1 MRQAIG
7 SVPLYNII
15 IVFILLTFGFLSA
28 TLSYMKAFK
37 VNGRIAKALENYE
50 GYNILSNEEITD
62 SLNTIG
68 YRVGDP
74 STYTCPVRKGKNPVN
89 AIQGKNHVYCIYE
102 LDYYQNGKTKTRYFN
117 YGIVTYIFFDI
128 PIIGET
134 LKIPVYSE
142 TEKIFR
148 FSAS

>member
-7 SVPLYNII
+7 SVPIYNIL
-15 IVFILLTFGFLSA
+15 IVFILLTFGFLTA

-37 VNGRIAKALENYE
+37 VNGQIAKSLENHE
-50 GYNILSNEEITD
+50 GYNVLSNEEITK

-68 YRVGDP
+68 YRVDN
-74 STYTCPVRKGKNPVN
+74 SLDYQCPVRKGINPVT
-89 AIQGKNHVYCIYE
+89 AITGKSHVYCLYE
-102 LDYYQNGKTKTRYFN
+102 LDYYQNGNTKTRYFN

-128 PIIGET
+128 PVIGQT

-142 TEKIFR
+142 SEKIFR
-148 FSAS
+148 FTAS